1 MAQWTV
7 RQKLLS
13 LINRWYLFFFV
24 FILSAGVAWGG
35 IRLWPPKY
43 QASTTVYVGIE
54 IKRVFDVSSMA
65 TYAKT
70 EPFNIDDYK
79 NWQLSQL
86 ESMARSEKVAKDTLS
101 VLRAED
107 PYWKDIS
114 PQEFQALQRVDW
126 RDVGTW
132 RLTISSSDPD
142 RAAQAVKAWS
152 AEFVEYAS
160 SLISKA
166 DSAFNLDGELRALNV
181 QQVNLKMEL
190 SELERIEEG
199 LTEFKSN
206 ISRMDED
213 QALDPLLRWELWG
226 LATGPADHTP
236 LWTEVLDQ
244 FPEADERSAEY
255 MAWIES
261 FLVVLSTQKEINQE
275 TLVEL
280 QKKEETFTERFI
292 QETQKSKG
300 LSPSLNIESS
310 SSPVSIHSVSP
321 DALSALLGGGLGV
334 IIYLM
339 VFLFI
344 TEVEGIKKR

>member
-7 RQKLLS
+7 RRKFSS
-13 LINRWYLFFFV
+13 LIQRWYLIFFV
-24 FILSAGVAWGG
+24 FILSAVVAWGG
-35 IRLWPPKY
+35 VHLWPPQH

-101 VLRAED
+101 VLRADD

-142 RAAQAVKAWS
+142 RAAQAVNIWS
-152 AEFVEYAS
+152 SEFVEYAS

-166 DSAFNLDGELRALNV
+166 DSAFSLDGELRALDV
-181 QQVNLKMEL
+181 QQVGLEMEL
-190 SELERIEEG
+190 SEFERIEEG
-199 LTEFKSN
+199 LTEFKSDL
-206 ISRMDED
+206 SRRGED
-213 QALDPLLRWELWG
+213 QTLDPLLRWELWG
-226 LATGPADHTP
+226 LAAGPEDRTS
-236 LWTEVLDQ
+236 LWTGMLDQ
-244 FPEADERSAEY
+244 FPEADGRGADY
-255 MAWIES
+255 MTWIES
-261 FLVVLSTQKEINQE
+261 LLVVLSTQKEINQE

-280 QKKEETFTERFI
+280 QQKEETLTERFL

-300 LSPSLNIESS
+300 LSPSLHVESA
-310 SSPVSIHSVSP
+310 SSPVSIHSVYP
-321 DALSALLGGGLGV
+321 DGLSALLGGGLGV

-339 VFLFI
+339 AFLFI
-344 TEVEGIKKR
+344 TEVEDIKKR

>member
-7 RQKLLS
+7 RQKFLS
-13 LINRWYLFFFV
+13 LINRWYLILFV
-24 FILSAGVAWGG
+24 FILSAGVAWLG
-35 IRLWPPKY
+35 IHLWPPKH

-86 ESMARSEKVAKDTLS
+86 ESIARSEKVAQDTLS

-114 PQEFQALQRVDW
+114 PQDFQALQRVDW

-132 RLTISSSDPD
+132 RMTISSSDPD

-152 AEFVEYAS
+152 SEFVEYAS

-166 DSAFNLDGELRALNV
+166 GTAFSLDGELRALNV
-181 QQVNLKMEL
+181 QQVDLEREL
-190 SELERIEEG
+190 SEFERIEEG
-199 LTEFKSN
+199 LTEFQSN
-206 ISRMDED
+206 ISRMNED

-226 LATGPADHTP
+226 LATGPTDHTP
-236 LWTEVLDQ
+236 LWTEVLDR

-261 FLVVLSTQKEINQE
+261 FLVVLSTQKEISQE

-280 QKKEETFTERFI
+280 EQKEEALTERFL

-300 LSPSLNIESS
+300 LSPSLYIENASF
-310 SSPVSIHSVSP
+310 PVSIHSVSP
-321 DALSALLGGGLGV
+321 DALSALLGGCLGV

-339 VFLFI
+339 GFMIF
-344 TEVEGIKKR
+344 TEIKGNKER